1 MKDNVWWSIRW
12 KSYSI
17 EDLLVNPN
25 QKEYIEDEWVKLPEN
40 RKSQQFQLNG
50 EWYSYNSIDSI
61 TRTNKKIEDAIK
73 LLYSAEA
80 ESKSISAVENSEG
93 EVVTHWYKKS
103 ITRKEYDSYYGR
115 HPSYITLSKDGS
127 DIWTAFRIAEKQNGS
142 ISDNI
147 EKCTEWEAEKLWQ
160 KVSY

>member
-103 ITRKEYDSYYGR
+103 ITPKEYESYYGK
-115 HPSYITLSKDGS
+115 HPSYITLSKEGG
-127 DIWTAFRIAEKQNGS
+127 DIWTAFRIAEKRNGF
-142 ISDNI
+142 ISDSI
-147 EKCTEWEAEKLWQ
+147 EKCTEWEVERLWQ